1 MRTNAAGAP
10 AKVVVIMSAIAE
22 WEGLKLLL
30 PDNAS
35 RPTPYSESM
44 DVRLGKRDL
53 TFLHSGWDRI
63 ASAGA
68 LVHDIVELMGDLDI
82 PACYASS
89 LDLSWLADPLPF
101 PVRRGLITSADG
113 ATWPRSRA
121 GRYMGI
127 SASST
132 SGQKV
137 SCAGCSSRYLP
148 GWMRCVYKRISIAMS
163 SGSSPS

>member
-44 DVRLGKRDL
+44 DVRLGTRDL
-53 TFLHSGWDRI
+53 TFLHSGWGRI

-101 PVRRGLITSADG
+101 PVRRGLIDSADG
-113 ATWPRSRA
+113 DLASEQGGEVYGDIGTFNERA
-121 GRYMGI
+121 KGI
-127 SASST
+127 M
-132 SGQKV
+132 
-137 SCAGCSSRYLP
+137 RRLFEPLP
-148 GWMRCVYKRISIAMS
+148 AWLDAVGL
-163 SGSSPS
+163 